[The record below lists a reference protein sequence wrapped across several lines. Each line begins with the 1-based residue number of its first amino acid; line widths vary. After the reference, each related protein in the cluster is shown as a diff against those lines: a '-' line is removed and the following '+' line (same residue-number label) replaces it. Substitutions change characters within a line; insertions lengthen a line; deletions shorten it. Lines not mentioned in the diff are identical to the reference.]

1 MAFCDQQSDEK
12 KRGECVDV
20 DGTRTNMYMFETQG
34 GNCHE
39 IAHYMIMMNCTLN
52 VTCVPVK

>member
-1 MAFCDQQSDEK
+1 MTSRAT
-12 KRGECVDV
+12 KRNEVNV
-20 DGTRTNMYMFETQG
+20 LMLTVHVMFEAQG